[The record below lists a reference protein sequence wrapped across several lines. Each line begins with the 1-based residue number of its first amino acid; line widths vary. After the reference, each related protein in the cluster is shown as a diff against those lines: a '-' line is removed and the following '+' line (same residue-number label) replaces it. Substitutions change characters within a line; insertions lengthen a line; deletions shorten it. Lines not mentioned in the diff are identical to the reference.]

1 MLVYC
6 ISPIE
11 TKVLKLNIEV
21 NKLGWAEPHSR
32 FPLNF
37 PYEIWVVVFIL
48 IWRFVLIWSPKL
60 KFKFEE
66 DLISSCWDIQP
77 FIFWSSRMSSSF
89 QEFFILVWSP
99 KLKFKIE
106 GRTDQWLLRYS
117 TVYIL
122 RLSSI
127 GCRLH
132 FNIFILVWSPKFKF
146 KIWGRSDQWLQ
157 RYLIFWGRL
166 PM

>member
-1 MLVYC
+1 MWTN
-6 ISPIE
+6 IIG
-11 TKVLKLNIEV
+11 LKSE

-66 DLISSCWDIQP
+66 DLISSCWDIQQ

-127 GCRLH
+127 GCHLH
-132 FNIFILVWSPKFKF
+132 FNIFLFWYGPPSLSLKFEE
-146 KIWGRSDQWLQ
+146 D
-157 RYLIFWGRL
+157 LISGCRDI
-166 PM
+166 